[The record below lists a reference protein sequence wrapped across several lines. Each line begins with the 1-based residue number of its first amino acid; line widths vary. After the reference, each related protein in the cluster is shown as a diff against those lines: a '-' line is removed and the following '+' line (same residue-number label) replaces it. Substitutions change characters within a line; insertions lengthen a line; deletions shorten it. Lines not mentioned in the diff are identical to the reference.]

1 MPTSSAWPAPTNRT
15 NEIAMTKK
23 QTWTIALMCAIAALL
38 AALILWRRPAA
49 PATAPALA
57 PAAAGHAAHQDSHG
71 HDDRH
76 PPPQAGAPA
85 GGEDGTVAMSD
96 AQLKANGIALDQ
108 AGPAPIRE
116 RLHLPAQV
124 RANAE
129 RSVALAAPARGIVQ
143 SVAVSPGSAVRK
155 GQALAV
161 VRSPEVAQW
170 RADHAAARQRLALAR
185 TTWEREKTLW
195 EQRIS
200 ARQDLDAADAALK
213 EAGIAVQAARQRLDA
228 LGIGPGAAGEGAGI
242 SSLVTI
248 RAPLDGVVLERPA
261 VAGQAVD
268 DSRPLLTIAD
278 LSQVWVEAALP
289 ADSLAQVGVGMAAR
303 VSVGTQPRELEG
315 RVDAIGPVLGE
326 ATRMATVRIVLRNPG
341 HATPERMLRPGML
354 ASVDLLGPASDAA
367 VTVANDAIQTVHERK
382 VVFVRTAAGFR
393 AQAVTSG
400 RSDGRRTEIVA
411 GLAAGTPYAAGGSF
425 LLKADLGKADAEH
438 ED

>member
-23 QTWTIALMCAIAALL
+23 QTWTIALMCAIAASL
-38 AALILWRRPAA
+38 AALMLWRQPAA
-49 PATAPALA
+49 PA
-57 PAAAGHAAHQDSHG
+57 AADHAAHQDSHG

-76 PPPQAGAPA
+76 ATPAAAAGP
-85 GGEDGTVAMSD
+85 GDDIAMSD
-96 AQLKANGIALDQ
+96 AQRKANGIALDQ

-161 VRSPEVAQW
+161 IRSPEVAQW

-228 LGIGPGAAGEGAGI
+228 LGIGLGAAGEGGGAGV

-248 RAPLDGVVLERPA
+248 RAPLEGVVLERPA
-261 VAGQAVD
+261 VAGQAID

-289 ADSLAQVGVGMAAR
+289 ADSLAQVGIGMAAR
-303 VSVGTQPRELEG
+303 VSVATQPRELEG
-315 RVDAIGPVLGE
+315 RVDAIDPVLGE

-393 AQAVTSG
+393 AQAVTPG

-411 GLAAGTPYAAGGSF
+411 GLVAGTPYAAGGSF